1 MTQKTLNFDFGTQQQ
16 SRAVLFSCIEGGSKF
31 WSDEISTY
39 GPESVHE
46 KLIEGGYEK
55 EKHSAGKIA
64 ERVRH
69 QHGQDVLE
77 EISKAECFLLT
88 PEDEDWPKQLDDLKA
103 SPIALVVKGER
114 ELLFDL
120 AHSISIVGTRNPT
133 PYGARVAADFAAS
146 ACDRNFAVISGGAY
160 GIDACAHRGALA
172 AEGMTVAVLAGGISR
187 NYPAGHEKLFVEIAE
202 TGLLISEVMPQVS
215 ALPARFL
222 IRNRLIAALS
232 RGTIV
237 VEAAFR
243 SGSIRTAREA
253 SEIFRPVMA
262 VPGPINSP
270 TSEGS
275 HRLITDRC
283 AELVS
288 SIGDV
293 MELVMPLGNG

>member
-1 MTQKTLNFDFGTQQQ
+1 MSALLA
-16 SRAVLFSCIEGGSKF
+16 RAVLFSCIEGGSGF
-31 WSDEISTY
+31 WSDEISAY
-39 GPESVHE
+39 GPESVNE
-46 KLIEGGYEK
+46 KLISGGYVED
-55 EKHSAGKIA
+55 KHSAGKIA
-64 ERVRH
+64 ERVKS
-69 QHGQDVLE
+69 QNGGAVIE
-77 EISKAECFLLT
+77 EIARSGAFFLT
-88 PEDEDWPKQLDDLKA
+88 PEDADRPKQLDDLKA
-103 SPIALVVKGER
+103 SPIALIVKGER
-114 ELLFDL
+114 ELLNDL
-120 AHSISIVGTRNPT
+120 ALSISIVGTRNPT
-133 PYGARVAADFAAS
+133 PYGSRIAADFAAS
-146 ACDRNFAVISGGAY
+146 ACDRNFAIISGGAY

-187 NYPAGHEKLFVEIAE
+187 NYPAGHEQLFVEIAE

-222 IRNRLIAALS
+222 IRNRIIAALS

-243 SGSIRTAREA
+243 SGSLRTAREA

>member
-1 MTQKTLNFDFGTQQQ
+1 MNPLQA
-16 SRAVLFSCIEGGSKF
+16 RAVLFSSIEGGSGY
-31 WSDEISTY
+31 WSDEISAF
-39 GPESVHE
+39 GPEFVLE
-46 KLIEGGYEK
+46 KLSAGGYPEDK
-55 EKHSAGKIA
+55 YSAGKIA
-64 ERVRH
+64 ERV
-69 QHGQDVLE
+69 HGRTGEAVLE
-77 EISKAECFLLT
+77 EVAKSGSIFLT
-88 PEDEDWPKQLDDLKA
+88 PDDEDWPIQLDDLKA
-103 SPIALVVKGER
+103 SPIALIIKGER
-114 ELLFDL
+114 DLLIDL
-120 AHSISIVGTRNPT
+120 AQSISIVGTRNPT
-133 PYGARVAADFAAS
+133 PYGSRVASDFAAA

-172 AEGMTVAVLAGGISR
+172 AEGVTVAVLAGGISR
-187 NYPAGHEKLFVEIAE
+187 NYPAGHEKLFIEIAE

-222 IRNRLIAALS
+222 IRNRIIAALS

-243 SGSIRTAREA
+243 SGSLRTAREA

>member
-1 MTQKTLNFDFGTQQQ
+1 MSALTA
-16 SRAVLFSCIEGGSKF
+16 RAVLFSCIEGGSMF
-31 WSDEISTY
+31 WSDEIAAY

-46 KLIEGGYEK
+46 KLIGGGYAED
-55 EKHSAGKIA
+55 KHSAGKIA
-64 ERVRH
+64 DRAR
-69 QHGQDVLE
+69 GQDGQAVLE
-77 EISKAECFLLT
+77 EIAKSGSFFLT
-88 PEDEDWPKQLDDLKA
+88 PEDEDWPAQLDDLKA
-103 SPIALVVKGER
+103 TPIALILKGER
-114 ELLFDL
+114 ELLFDI

-133 PYGARVAADFAAS
+133 PYGSRVAADFAAS

-202 TGLLISEVMPQVS
+202 TGLLISEVLPQVS

-253 SEIFRPVMA
+253 
-262 VPGPINSP
+262 
-270 TSEGS
+270 
-275 HRLITDRC
+275 
-283 AELVS
+283 
-288 SIGDV
+288 
-293 MELVMPLGNG
+293 